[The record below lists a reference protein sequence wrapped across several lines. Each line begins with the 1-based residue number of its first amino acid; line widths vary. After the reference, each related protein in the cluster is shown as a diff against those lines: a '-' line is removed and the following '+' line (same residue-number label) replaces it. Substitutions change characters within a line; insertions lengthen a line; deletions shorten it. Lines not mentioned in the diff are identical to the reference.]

1 MQGMV
6 TQVMGRLEGQ
16 QGPMRQTQD
25 YQQQRAN
32 NPSWKEKKEEAE
44 LQEVRVTLLA
54 EVGRLVLWEL
64 VPPGWEMAAWDN
76 A

>member
-6 TQVMGRLEGQ
+6 TQVMGRQEGQ

-32 NPSWKEKKEEAE
+32 NPSWKEKKEDAE
-44 LQEVRVTLLA
+44 LQEAR
-54 EVGRLVLWEL
+54 GH
-64 VPPGWEMAAWDN
+64 PPGRRWEARPLGTGATRVGDGSLG
-76 A
+76 